1 MLQENSKETPHKATV
16 KLAHDEAVL
25 ARLGYKQEFRR
36 VFTPI
41 EVFGVGFSI
50 IGLLPSMASVIVYGI
65 PNGGAVAMVWGWA
78 LCAFFLAIIGLAI
91 AELGSAAPTSGGL
104 YYWTFM
110 FSSPKWRCLLSWIVG
125 YSNTIGN
132 IASVASVDWGCAVQ
146 IMAAASIGSGMT
158 FAATVG
164 QTFAL
169 YVALLL
175 CHAIICSLNPAII
188 ARLQIP
194 FIVVNVLLCLV
205 IIIGVPAATPR
216 EFKNNASYAF
226 GDFQNLTGWP
236 DGYAFILSF
245 LAPLWAIGAFDS
257 TVHISEEA
265 TNADVAIPY
274 AIILAATSSGVLG
287 WAINVALTF
296 CMGTDLEGILG
307 SPIGQ
312 PLATILFNSFG
323 QKGALAFWAWII
335 IVQFTMGMS
344 MLTTCSRQIFA
355 FARDGGLPLSRWL
368 YNVNA
373 RTHAPVYCVW
383 FAAGISLL
391 LGLLAFAG
399 ANAIGAIFSLVV
411 TGQYLAYS
419 IPISAR
425 FLGGK
430 EIKRGPF
437 SLGKLSMPVAV
448 TAVIWMAFIIVV
460 FLFPA
465 NPNPGSA
472 NMNYT
477 IVVQG
482 GTLFLSIVY
491 FYFPVYGGVHWFKGP
506 VQTIEDVDLASQDTG
521 SDVKGESDSENVAEK
536 SSTS

>member
-1 MLQENSKETPHKATV
+1 MMLQDGGDETPRATV
-16 KLAHDEAVL
+16 ELKLDHDEALL
-25 ARLGYKQEFRR
+25 ASLGYKQEFRR
-36 VFTPI
+36 VFNPI

-50 IGLLPSMASVIVYGI
+50 IGLLPSMASVLVYSI
-65 PNGGAVAMVWGWA
+65 PYGGAAAMVWGWGVCAIFLTVIA
-78 LCAFFLAIIGLAI
+78 LAM

-110 FSSPKWRCLLSWIVG
+110 FSSHKWRCLLSWIVG
-125 YSNTIGN
+125 YSNTVGN

-146 IMAAASIGSGMT
+146 IMAAASIGSDLSFT
-158 FAATVG
+158 ATVG
-164 QTFAL
+164 QTFVVYAG
-169 YVALLL
+169 LLI
-175 CHAIICSLNPAII
+175 CHAIICSLNPKVI
-188 ARLQIP
+188 ARLQTP
-194 FIVVNVLLCLV
+194 FIVVNVVLCLV
-205 IIIGVPAATPR
+205 VIIGVPAATPKV
-216 EFKNNASYAF
+216 FKNKASYAF
-226 GDFQNLTGWP
+226 GDFQNFSGWP
-236 DGYAFILSF
+236 NGYAFILSF

-274 AIILAATSSGVLG
+274 AIILAATSSGILG

-296 CMGTDLEGILG
+296 CMGTDLEGILD

-312 PLATILFNSFG
+312 PMATILFNSFG
-323 QKGALAFWAWII
+323 QRGTLAFWAWII
-335 IVQFTMGMS
+335 IIQFTMGMS

-355 FARDGGLPLSRWL
+355 FSRDGGLPLSRWL
-368 YNVNA
+368 YNVNDY
-373 RTHAPVYCVW
+373 THAPVNCVW
-383 FAAGISLL
+383 FAAFASLL

-425 FLGGK
+425 FIGNK

-437 SLGKLSMPVAV
+437 SLGKFSLPVAV
-448 TAVIWMAFIIVV
+448 IAVIWMAFIIVV

-465 NPNPGSA
+465 APHPDSS

-477 IVVQG
+477 VVVLG
-482 GTLFLSIVY
+482 GTLVLAVAY
-491 FYFPVYGGVHWFKGP
+491 FYLPVYGGVHWFKGP
-506 VQTIEDVDLASQDTG
+506 VQTIGNLTISSEETRQSDTKDEDDSG
-521 SDVKGESDSENVAEK
+521 S
-536 SSTS
+536 

>member
-1 MLQENSKETPHKATV
+1 MLLENNEKAPRTTAA
-16 KLAHDEAVL
+16 KLNHDEAIL

-50 IGLLPSMASVIVYGI
+50 IGLLPSMALRDLTVAFDAGYVRSSVLVYSI
-65 PNGGAVAMVWGWA
+65 PNGGAAAMVWGWG
-78 LCAFFLAIIGLAI
+78 LCAVFLVIIGLAM

-125 YSNTIGN
+125 YSNTVGN
-132 IASVASVDWGCAVQ
+132 IASVASVDWGLAVQ
-146 IMAAASIGSGMT
+146 IMAAASIGSDMA
-158 FAATVG
+158 FSATVG
-164 QTFAL
+164 QT
-169 YVALLL
+169 
-175 CHAIICSLNPAII
+175 
-188 ARLQIP
+188 
-194 FIVVNVLLCLV
+194 LLCLV
-205 IIIGVPAATPR
+205 IIIGVPAATPN
-216 EFKNNASYAF
+216 EFRNSAAYAF
-226 GDFQNLTGWP
+226 GDFQNC
-236 DGYAFILSF
+236 
-245 LAPLWAIGAFDS
+245 AFDS

-274 AIILAATSSGVLG
+274 AIILAASSSGILG

-296 CMGTDLEGILG
+296 CMGKDLEGILG

-312 PLATILFNSFG
+312 PMATILFNSFG
-323 QKGALAFWAWII
+323 QRGTLAFWAWII
-335 IVQFTMGMS
+335 IVQ
-344 MLTTCSRQIFA
+344 
-355 FARDGGLPLSRWL
+355 WL
-368 YNVNA
+368 YNVNS

-419 IPISAR
+419 IPITAR
-425 FLGGK
+425 FVGKK

-437 SLGKLSMPVAV
+437 SLGRLSLPVAA
-448 TAVIWMAFIIVV
+448 TAVTWMAFIIVV

-465 NPNPGSA
+465 NPAPDST

-477 IVVQG
+477 IVVLGHDFHFVSNNAGLTRSLG
-482 GTLFLSIVY
+482 GTLCLAVVY
-491 FYFPVYGGVHWFKGP
+491 YYFPVYGGVHWFKGP
-506 VQTIEDVDLASQDTG
+506 VQTIGDIDVASQDSG
-521 SDVKGESDSENVAEK
+521 SEVKGESDSGHNVHEEK
-536 SSTS
+536 RSS